1 MPDIDLSGKVAVIT
15 GASSGIGLAVA
26 RELHSLG
33 MHLVLNARREKL
45 LKKVAGELNAEIIA
59 GDISSPNMPDKFLKM
74 ALDVY
79 GKCDVVLNN
88 AGIIETGD
96 IKTIDID
103 KVCEMIRINVEA
115 AFRVAYTFV
124 RHFLGQG
131 HGYVINTSSV
141 LGTKVRMTA
150 GAYCGTK
157 YAIEALSEALRME
170 LAGTAIGITCIEPG
184 LAMTDLHRD
193 LAEHPSK
200 QMHIKHPLQPED
212 IARCVRFALTQPEH
226 VRIPK
231 IMVLP
236 GEHQI

>member
-26 RELHSLG
+26 RKLHSMG
-33 MHLVLNARREKL
+33 IYLVLNARREKL
-45 LKKVAGELNAEIIA
+45 LKKVAAELNAEIIA
-59 GDISSPNMPDKFLKM
+59 GDISFPDMPDKLLKR

-79 GKCDVVLNN
+79 GHCDLVLNN

-96 IKTIDID
+96 IKTINID
-103 KVCEMIRINVEA
+103 KVCEMVRINVEA

-124 RHFLGQG
+124 RHFLDQG
-131 HGYVINTSSV
+131 DGYLINTSSV

-170 LAGTAIGITCIEPG
+170 VAGTGVRITCIEPG

-193 LAEHPSK
+193 LPEHPSK
-200 QMHIKHPLQPED
+200 QMNISHPLQPED
-212 IARCVRFALTQPEH
+212 IARCVCFVLTQPEH